1 MRKNLKVNL
10 VWMGTVVTLLVVILW
25 ARLFYLQ
32 IYATAK
38 YQTMAR
44 KNSIRIIDVKAPRGE
59 MLDRNGKKIVTNKAV
74 YTVSLLFTGLK
85 NADTILPKLA
95 EILKVNEEELRKK
108 IKESKARPYEPIR
121 LATDVTWEVVAQ
133 IEERRYELPGVTVSI
148 EPARDYPYGT
158 LLAHVIGYIQEI
170 KDTQLKQHQA
180 EGYKLGDMFGQ
191 TGLESFYESILRGKN
206 GGREIEVD
214 AKGTPVRD
222 LGIKTKAEQGNSLV
236 LTIDVDLQKTA
247 EDSLKNTIKNLQK
260 SYPDAK
266 AGAVVVLDV
275 KTGEVLAM
283 ASYPTF
289 DPAAFPKGLT
299 QKQVDEYIR
308 NPDRPLYNRAI
319 AATYPPGST
328 FKMVTGTA
336 ALLNQVTTPTET
348 ISDPGYYRL
357 GNHAFK
363 DWNPRG
369 HGIVNFIKAI
379 KVSCNVY
386 FWTMAQRL
394 GVEKIVDSGKKYG
407 LGMLTGIDLPG
418 ENSGLLPTPEWKK
431 EVNTAVIEKTLKP
444 RLNKIKKEYEDKIA
458 AAKTPEEKKRLEA
471 ELNNKIQTINRQ
483 IEIYRWETKWQQY
496 DTINMAIGQ
505 GYNNF
510 TILQL
515 ANYVAMLANGGIR
528 YQPHLVKKVIDNHGK
543 VIEEVKPK
551 VLSKVDI
558 PKDVLDYVRQGMR
571 EVTMPG
577 GTAGGVF
584 AGFPVAVAAKTGT
597 AQVLGKDDHGLFVAY
612 APYDNPQIAVAA
624 IIEHGGHGGSSA
636 GVVAR
641 DILAAYFKVPNMKAE
656 VTGPVE

>member
-10 VWMGTVVTLLVVILW
+10 SWMGVIVTVLVVILW
-25 ARLFYLQ
+25 VRLFYLQ
-32 IYATAK
+32 VYATAK
-38 YQTMAR
+38 YQALAR
-44 KNSIRIIDVKAPRGE
+44 QNSIRIIDVKAPRGE
-59 MLDRNGKKIVTNKAV
+59 ILDRNGKKIVTNKAV

-95 EILKVNEEELRKK
+95 QILQVSEKDLRTK

-121 LATDVTWEVVAQ
+121 LATDVPWEVVAK

-158 LLAHVIGYIQEI
+158 LLAHVVGYIQEI
-170 KDTQLKQHQA
+170 KDTQLKEHKA

-191 TGLESFYESILRGKN
+191 TGLESYYESILRGKN

-214 AKGTPVRD
+214 ARGTPVRD
-222 LGIKTKAEQGNSLV
+222 LGIKTRAEQGNSLV
-236 LTIDVDLQKTA
+236 LTIDADLQKVA
-247 EDSLKNTIKNLQK
+247 EESLKNTIVSLQK
-260 SYPDAK
+260 NYPDAK

-308 NPDRPLYNRAI
+308 NPEKPLYNRAI
-319 AATYPPGST
+319 SATYPPGST

-336 ALLNQVTTPTET
+336 ALLNRVTTPAET
-348 ISDPGYYRL
+348 ISDPGYYKL
-357 GNHAFK
+357 GNKVFK

-369 HGIVNFIKAI
+369 HGVVDFIKAI
-379 KVSCNVY
+379 KESCNVY
-386 FWTMAQRL
+386 FWTMARRL
-394 GVEKIVDSGKKYG
+394 GVEKIAEVGKKFG
-407 LGMLTGIDLPG
+407 LGMMTGIDLPG
-418 ENSGLLPTPEWKK
+418 ESSGLLPTPEWKK
-431 EVNTAVIEKTLKP
+431 EINTAIIEKNLKP
-444 RLNKIKKEYEDKIA
+444 KLNKIKSDYELKISQ
-458 AAKTPEEKKRLEA
+458 AKTSEEKKRLEA
-471 ELNNKIQTINRQ
+471 ERDKKIQAINQQ
-483 IEIYRWETKWQQY
+483 IGIYRWETEWQQY

-515 ANYVAMLANGGIR
+515 ADYVAMLANGGIR
-528 YQPHLVKKVIDNHGK
+528 YQPHLVKKIINNKGQVVQEI
-543 VIEEVKPK
+543 KPK
-551 VLSKVDI
+551 VLSRFNI
-558 PKDVLDYVRQGMR
+558 PPDVLNYVRQGMR
-571 EVTMPG
+571 EVTLPG

-584 AGFPVAVAAKTGT
+584 AGFPIAVAAKTGT

-612 APYDNPQIAVAA
+612 APYENPQIAIAA

-636 GVVAR
+636 GLVAR
-641 DILAAYFKVPNMKAE
+641 DILAFYFKVQKINTR
-656 VTGPVE
+656 VVGPVE